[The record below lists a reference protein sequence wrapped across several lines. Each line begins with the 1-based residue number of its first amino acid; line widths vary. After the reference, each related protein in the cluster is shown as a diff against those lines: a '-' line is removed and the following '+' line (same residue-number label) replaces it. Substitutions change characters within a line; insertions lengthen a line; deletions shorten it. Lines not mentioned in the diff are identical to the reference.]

1 MTRVLIVDDH
11 ATIPQAAWDALSE
24 SGIIVDYKTKE
35 DETMFNRRN
44 VLVAALA
51 GFAGAL
57 TSGAEKLTQLAVAN
71 DNFRQSFSARYG
83 NNPRSL
89 NGNSARNS
97 KAAQQ
102 KRAARKRRDIRAR
115 ASKRA

>member
-1 MTRVLIVDDH
+1 
-11 ATIPQAAWDALSE
+11 
-24 SGIIVDYKTKE
+24 
-35 DETMFNRRN
+35 MFNRRIG
-44 VLVAALA
+44 LVAGIAAGIAALMGGLA
-51 GFAGAL
+51 RGAD
-57 TSGAEKLTQLAVAN
+57 ALTQLAVAN

-89 NGNSARNS
+89 NGNSHRNS

-102 KRAARKRRDIRAR
+102 KRAARKRRNIRAR